1 VLFLNKKISKNFCLW
16 GSSIE
21 KCGDLPQEDC
31 AKSGYKARYEVHNC
45 NNASISLT
53 THSKPTKY
61 I

>member
-1 VLFLNKKISKNFCLW
+1 M
-16 GSSIE
+16 E

-31 AKSGYKARYEVHNC
+31 AKTGYKAGNEV
-45 NNASISLT
+45 NNYNHASISLT

>member
-1 VLFLNKKISKNFCLW
+1 LGF
-16 GSSIE
+16 SIE

-31 AKSGYKARYEVHNC
+31 AKTGYKAGNEV
-45 NNASISLT
+45 NNYNHASISLT